1 MNRDQFWQLIETA
14 KQGSDCSNE
23 HFEDI
28 LHALLI
34 QQEPENILKF
44 RAFLGFYLD
53 SADTIPLWMA
63 GKTILG
69 YCSDDTFLYFRLW
82 LISQGKT
89 VYLNALKDP
98 DSLADSD
105 ASRYA
110 EEELNFEQ
118 LIMIPLEAYEEATGR
133 SFDEIFEMQLHRDL
147 TDKEATEALSEI
159 ILADD
164 DDVLESEDAALE
176 AIPQRLPQL
185 SEQFKFSP
193 EDDLNERTE
202 LRELAAKVQ
211 SGEISSE
218 SLIDSFA
225 EALRAVGIAEKN
237 IQDLAQ
243 VAFPSAP
250 THEDYEEISPMLVGR
265 AKVSKGGKVGFIDES
280 GKEIIPCIYDS
291 AQSFCIGKEDL
302 TPVMKDGKHGLID
315 RDGKELAPLI
325 YDEIDCG
332 YKSDYKNANRIP
344 KYIWRGKKDGKWK
357 VLLEVICD

>member
-1 MNRDQFWQLIETA
+1 MNREQFWQLIETA

-23 HFEDI
+23 QFEEN
-28 LHALLI
+28 LRSLLV
-34 QQEPENILKF
+34 QQESVEILKF

-82 LISQGKT
+82 LISQGKR

-105 ASRYA
+105 ASRYT
-110 EEELNFEQ
+110 EEDLNFEQ
-118 LIMIPLEAYEEATGR
+118 LIMTPLEAYEEVTGR
-133 SFDEIFEMQLHRDL
+133 SFDEIFELQLNSDL
-147 TDKEATEALSEI
+147 ADKETAEALSEI
-159 ILADD
+159 IFADD
-164 DDVLESEDAALE
+164 DDVLENEESALE
-176 AIPQRLPQL
+176 AIPQRLPRL
-185 SEQFKFSP
+185 SEQFNFSP
-193 EDDLNERTE
+193 ENDLLERAE
-202 LRELAAKVQ
+202 LREMAEAGAISQ
-211 SGEISSE
+211 EI
-218 SLIDSFA
+218 LMDSFA
-225 EALRAVGIAEKN
+225 EALRAVGIDEKN

-243 VAFPSAP
+243 VAFHSEP
-250 THEDYEEISPMLVGR
+250 THEEYEEISPMLTGR
-265 AKVSKGGKVGFIDES
+265 AKVCKDGKIGFIDEN

-291 AQSFCIGKEDL
+291 AQSFCLGKEDL

-315 RDGKELAPLI
+315 RDGNELAPLI

-332 YKSDYKNANRIP
+332 YKSDYKNANSIP